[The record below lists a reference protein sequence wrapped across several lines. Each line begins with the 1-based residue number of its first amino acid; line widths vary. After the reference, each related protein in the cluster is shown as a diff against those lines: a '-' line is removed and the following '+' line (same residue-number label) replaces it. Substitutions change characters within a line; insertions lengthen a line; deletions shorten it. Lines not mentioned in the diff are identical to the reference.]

1 MKILVVED
9 NLSNLKLFVDTLTMK
24 GYEVISARNGIEAL
38 EILKTVI
45 PDVIILDLYMPGMSG
60 FRLGNTLSKDPKYQN
75 IPIIVVSASSSV
87 YDVKEM
93 ASYNV
98 KAYLVKPVSPTKLLE
113 TVKKVI
119 IEKEQKSPP
128 SYATTLQKSQDTHK
142 KSPEDQE
149 KIPSQVTQA
158 REVET
163 GIRVAVEDLI
173 EGMILGE
180 PITRNRTIIYKEGT
194 RLDAKMIEKIKAL
207 GIREAFIT
215 KQSFEEF
222 KDLIQ
227 IKYQQTENTELED
240 IFQESDSLKNEE

>member
-1 MKILVVED
+1 MKVLVVED
-9 NLSNLKLFVDTLTMK
+9 NLLNLKLFVDTLTMK

-38 EILKTVI
+38 EILKNII

-119 IEKEQKSPP
+119 IEKEQKTPP
-128 SYATTLQKSQDTHK
+128 SYATASQKTYEPLKPKLK
-142 KSPEDQE
+142 KKKKQYLILKQE
-149 KIPSQVTQA
+149 K
-158 REVET
+158 
-163 GIRVAVEDLI
+163 L
-173 EGMILGE
+173 
-180 PITRNRTIIYKEGT
+180 
-194 RLDAKMIEKIKAL
+194 
-207 GIREAFIT
+207 
-215 KQSFEEF
+215 KQG
-222 KDLIQ
+222 
-227 IKYQQTENTELED
+227 
-240 IFQESDSLKNEE
+240 

>member
-1 MKILVVED
+1 MKVLVVED
-9 NLSNLKLFVDTLTMK
+9 NLLNLKLFVDTLTMK

-38 EILKTVI
+38 EILKNII

-119 IEKEQKSPP
+119 IEKEQKTPP
-128 SYATTLQKSQDTHK
+128 SYATTTQKTYESPKTETEENK
-142 KSPEDQE
+142 KPISP
-149 KIPSQVTQA
+149 QA

-163 GIRVAVEDLI
+163 GIRVAVEDLL
-173 EGMILGE
+173 EGMVLGE
-180 PITRNRTIIYKEGT
+180 PITKNKTIIYKEGT
-194 RLDAKMIEKIKAL
+194 KLDAKMIEKIKAL

-215 KQSFEEF
+215 KKSFEEF
-222 KDLIQ
+222 KDI
-227 IKYQQTENTELED
+227 IELRSLEEHNIED
-240 IFQESDSLKNEE
+240 VFKDSEETFKNEE

>member
-1 MKILVVED
+1 MKVLVVED
-9 NLSNLKLFVDTLTMK
+9 NLLNLKLFVDTLTMR

-38 EILKTVI
+38 EILKNII

-119 IEKEQKSPP
+119 IEKEQKTPP
-128 SYATTLQKSQDTHK
+128 SYATASQKTYEPPK
-142 KSPEDQE
+142 TETEEE
-149 KIPSQVTQA
+149 KTIPHPQA

-163 GIRVAVEDLI
+163 GIRVAVEDLL
-173 EGMILGE
+173 EGMVLGE
-180 PITRNRTIIYKEGT
+180 PITKNKTIIYKEGT
-194 RLDAKMIEKIKAL
+194 KLDAKMIEKIKAL

-215 KQSFEEF
+215 KKSFEEF
-222 KDLIQ
+222 KDI
-227 IKYQQTENTELED
+227 IELKSLEEHNIED
-240 IFQESDSLKNEE
+240 IFKD